1 MISNMKK
8 ILIINGPNLNLLHLR
23 DHKIY
28 GNSSLQKIDIQC
40 KNLAKEIGVILDF
53 EQSNSE
59 GAMVDIIQ
67 NAIDVYDGIIINA
80 GAYTHTSIAIR
91 DALEIFLGAKIEL
104 HISNVFIREEF
115 RQNSYLSDI
124 VDAVI
129 CGLGVSGYQIA
140 LLAIVKLLENK
151 HS

>member
-1 MISNMKK
+1 MKK

-28 GNSSLQKIDIQC
+28 GNSSLQKIDQQC
-40 KNLAKEIGVILDF
+40 QILAKEIGIILDF

-59 GAMVDIIQ
+59 GAIVDIIQ

-91 DALEIFLGAKIEL
+91 DAMEIFI
-104 HISNVFIREEF
+104 
-115 RQNSYLSDI
+115 
-124 VDAVI
+124 
-129 CGLGVSGYQIA
+129 
-140 LLAIVKLLENK
+140 
-151 HS
+151 